1 VQRHDVEHLDRR
13 PVLDDQPLDDVD
25 AVQLRLG
32 RGHRGEI
39 PASGRSGPARPGA
52 AVQSTPA
59 PKDAVDGP
67 HRGRRG
73 QALSQQRLTDGVRA
87 DRSQIA
93 VGQLASDLQNQILR
107 GGVRAPG
114 LVRHGRAVRPIRAI
128 QALPF
133 GALDPVGHRSH
144 PNAEPAGDGTQGL
157 AAADGGYHGTTPLGL
172 TLCLLMRLP
181 RHGAVSGKL

>member
-1 VQRHDVEHLDRR
+1 MTNPSTMSMLSSSALTAVTAGRY
-13 PVLDDQPLDDVD
+13 QPLGG
-25 AVQLRLG
+25 AG
-32 RGHRGEI
+32 RRVRGGC
-39 PASGRSGPARPGA
+39 PKRP
-52 AVQSTPA
+52 TPE
-59 PKDAVDGP
+59 DAVDGP

-87 DRSQIA
+87 DRSPIA
-93 VGQLASDLQNQILR
+93 VGQLASDPQHQILQ
-107 GGVRAPG
+107 GDVRATG
-114 LVRHGRAVRPIRAI
+114 LVRHGRAIRPIHAI

-133 GALDPVGHRSH
+133 GALDPGSDRSD

-181 RHGAVSGKL
+181 RHGAVSGEL